1 MHLSGH
7 FFRFST
13 KTAPFQPPFCACK
26 TRSPR
31 AAPLRTHPTH
41 PQKKE
46 AAESPLRQER
56 RSSAA
61 CKSAFLSRND

>member
-26 TRSPR
+26 THSPR
-31 AAPLRTHPTH
+31 ARLSHSLTRQTR
-41 PQKKE
+41 KKE
-46 AAESPLRQER
+46 AAKRPSPKER

-61 CKSAFLSRND
+61 CKSVGLVCND

>member
-26 TRSPR
+26 THPPR
-31 AAPLRTHPTH
+31 ARRSHSLTRQTR
-41 PQKKE
+41 KKE

-61 CKSAFLSRND
+61 CKSVGLVCND